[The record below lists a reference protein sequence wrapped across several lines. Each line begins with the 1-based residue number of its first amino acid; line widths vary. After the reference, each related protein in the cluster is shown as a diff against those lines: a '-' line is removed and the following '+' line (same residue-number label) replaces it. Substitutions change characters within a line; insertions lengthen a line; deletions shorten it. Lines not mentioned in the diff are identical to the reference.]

1 MLFASILVAMAGVGL
16 TACGD
21 DDEPTNTVSEKDP
34 QGTIVVNMLSGSSRN
49 ATLVNICGTNDYYD
63 EIYVDE
69 GMNFHAYSRAEIV
82 SVGKV
87 NGLSKVTTIPSSGWS
102 EKVAVVPGNGYVAR
116 VGYDQFYNEVTN
128 RWEYRSYHY
137 GRIYVVDYLT
147 TGGSSTGGSS
157 TGVATYTTYTGA
169 TVKYQP
175 SFTPTN

>member
-1 MLFASILVAMAGVGL
+1 MLFASILVAMAGVSL

-49 ATLVNICGTNDYYD
+49 ATLVDICGTNDYYD

-116 VGYDQFYNEVTN
+116 VKKSEWLGPEQGYVEKNY
-128 RWEYRSYHY
+128 Y

-147 TGGSSTGGSS
+147 TGGLSTD
-157 TGVATYTTYTGA
+157 VATYTTHTGA
-169 TVKYQP
+169 TVKYQ
-175 SFTPTN
+175 SNFTPTNQ